1 MTLILKIEV
10 LIIEKRSQENLLPQ
24 HVYAGVPS
32 GGDVSLSYVKPQWWI
47 FIILKYIPRFSGR
60 FSNCWKDYVK
70 DTAYRLV
77 IQTTKEAQEQGHEHL
92 KQQ

>member
-32 GGDVSLSYVKPQWWI
+32 GGDVSLSYVKPQ
-47 FIILKYIPRFSGR
+47 
-60 FSNCWKDYVK
+60 
-70 DTAYRLV
+70 
-77 IQTTKEAQEQGHEHL
+77 
-92 KQQ
+92 